1 MKHDKKILVN
11 VNIWLSWGFQLV
23 ACFVIFLQSAVDS
36 VIQRL
41 NNPGQVFA
49 NRALNIIKLITT
61 GPKHD

>member
-1 MKHDKKILVN
+1 MKQDKKILVN
-11 VNIWLSWGFQLV
+11 VNIWLCWGFQLV

-49 NRALNIIKLITT
+49 TRALNIIKLITT
-61 GPKHD
+61 GPKLD